1 MNINENKINKQYP
14 AVNVLSPS
22 IKFDPLI
29 TIKMQKVVNNKFN
42 IFLSSKKSKK
52 ISLSE
57 LIFIS
62 KKNKKL
68 AIAIDCKKN
77 LFIGD
82 SNKPKSDNTPK
93 IKIKIKNTLNAKLF
107 SFQKKIHETKII
119 KPPV

>member
-1 MNINENKINKQYP
+1 M
-14 AVNVLSPS
+14 LSPS

-29 TIKMQKVVNNKFN
+29 IIKIQKVVNNKFN

-68 AIAIDCKKN
+68 TITIDCKKN
-77 LFIGD
+77 LFVGD
-82 SNKPKSDNTPK
+82 SNKPKSDSRPK
-93 IKIKIKNTLNAKLF
+93 IKIRIKNTLNAKLF
-107 SFQKKIHETKII
+107 SFQKKIQETKIT
-119 KPPV
+119 KPPT